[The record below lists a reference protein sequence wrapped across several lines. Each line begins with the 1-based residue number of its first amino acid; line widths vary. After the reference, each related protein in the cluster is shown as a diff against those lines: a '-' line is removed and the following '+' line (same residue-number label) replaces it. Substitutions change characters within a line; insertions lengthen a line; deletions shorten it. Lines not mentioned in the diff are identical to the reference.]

1 MFWDDMFVH
10 EVMCNVK
17 FSICLTLIAALFL
30 WIVWEFFGD
39 DYDDW
44 WY

>member
-1 MFWDDMFVH
+1 MLWDGRFIQ

-17 FSICLTLIAALFL
+17 FSICLTLITILFL
-30 WIVWEFFGD
+30 WIMWEFYGD

>member
-1 MFWDDMFVH
+1 MFWDGMFVH

-17 FSICLTLIAALFL
+17 FSICLALIAALFL